1 MNDERRQAAR
11 VRVSL
16 EARWEGIAGR
26 YTARVSDL
34 SLHGCFFETIGSA
47 ALGDMIDFDVRL
59 PTGRW
64 LSLQGIVAF
73 IDQNIGF
80 GVSFTNLHSETRRYI
95 TRLVEYYASDP
106 M

>member
-1 MNDERRQAAR
+1 MSDERRQEAR
-11 VRVSL
+11 VPVSL
-16 EARWEGIAGR
+16 EARWVGIAGR

-34 SLHGCFFETIGSA
+34 SFHGCFFETIGSA
-47 ALGDMIDFDVRL
+47 APGETIGFDVHL

-73 IDQNIGF
+73 TDQHIGF
-80 GVSFTNLHSETRRYI
+80 GVSFTNLSQETHGFI
-95 TRLVEYYASDP
+95 ARLVEYYASDS